1 MKVPVNKVY
10 FSPPEEEI
18 IESLQEIY
26 GITLLE
32 ACEQVIIQKRELA
45 FMHRGR
51 GNYELER
58 TILKELG
65 EWTDEREAEFEARP
79 KVDDIEKEI
88 ILLS

>member
-1 MKVPVNKVY
+1 MKIPVKEVY

-26 GITLLE
+26 GITHLE

-45 FMHRGR
+45 FMHGRR
-51 GNYELER
+51 GNHALER
-58 TILKELG
+58 NILQQLG
-65 EWTDEREAEFEARP
+65 EWTDDREKEYQKIADISEA
-79 KVDDIEKEI
+79 EKEI

>member
-1 MKVPVNKVY
+1 MNQSEVY
-10 FSPPEEEI
+10 FSPPEEEM

-26 GITLLE
+26 GITHLE
-32 ACEQVIIQKRELA
+32 ACEHVIIQKRELA
-45 FMHRGR
+45 IMHRAR

-65 EWTDEREAEFEARP
+65 EWNDEREEEFQERDLSKP
-79 KVDDIEKEI
+79 GDKEI

>member
-1 MKVPVNKVY
+1 MKPIKEVY

-26 GITLLE
+26 GITHLE
-32 ACEQVIIQKRELA
+32 ACENVIMQKRELA
-45 FMHRGR
+45 FMHSRR

-58 TILKELG
+58 TILRELG
-65 EWTDEREAEFEARP
+65 EWTDAQEEDFKNRNLNNPEN
-79 KVDDIEKEI
+79 KI